1 MRMNL
6 SMMKKLANWGPA
18 DEPKHKELFMA
29 RRHYGLFS
37 EKRAKYEPIPLL
49 EEAEEKA
56 KKDES
61 CFGYYVYERM
71 YRIVD
76 DKHIYDK
83 EVKCLRN
90 VVFGKMLTREQV
102 QEMYSNSKQVIL
114 DVILERMTKENAD
127 KVFHT
132 RTGRWLSVSELGV
145 NAQIV
150 EC

>member
-1 MRMNL
+1 
-6 SMMKKLANWGPA
+6 
-18 DEPKHKELFMA
+18 
-29 RRHYGLFS
+29 
-37 EKRAKYEPIPLL
+37 
-49 EEAEEKA
+49 
-56 KKDES
+56 
-61 CFGYYVYERM
+61 
-71 YRIVD
+71 
-76 DKHIYDK
+76 
-83 EVKCLRN
+83 
-90 VVFGKMLTREQV
+90 MLTREQV